1 MLPLA
6 WMTQLEICPGRNDY
20 VETEQHNL
28 FVPEVTQ
35 YLFATVPV
43 FLLVRVNKCFNFSHF
58 IYFQVMIRL
67 ENSIVASL
75 P

>member
-1 MLPLA
+1 
-6 WMTQLEICPGRNDY
+6 MTQLEICPGRDNY
-20 VETEQHNL
+20 VETENHNP
-28 FVPEVTQ
+28 FVPAVAQ

-43 FLLVRVNKCFNFSHF
+43 LLLVRVSKCFSFSPF

-67 ENSIVASL
+67 ENSVVASL

>member
-6 WMTQLEICPGRNDY
+6 WMIHLEICPGRDNY
-20 VETEQHNL
+20 VETEKHNP
-28 FVPEVTQ
+28 FVPEVAQ

-43 FLLVRVNKCFNFSHF
+43 FLLMRVNKCFNFSHF
-58 IYFQVMIRL
+58 IYFRVMIRL